1 MNELTFF
8 LHIIAL
14 MSFVLITLRLGK
26 EALTAALVVQII
38 LANLFVTKQM
48 VLFGLNI
55 TCSEVYTIGG
65 IFTMNLLQSYYGKK
79 AANRGLLI
87 IFFLLFFV
95 LVMGQFHLHYV
106 PSEYDGMHE
115 AFSMILGY
123 TPRIIVT
130 SFACTLVMQKLDI
143 ELFEQ
148 FRKKVPFFLAFFFTS
163 MITQFLDTVGFSYLA
178 LYGIVHSMRDII
190 FMSYTIKL
198 IVIFTVIPFTFL
210 VKRII
215 RHEPIQV

>member
-1 MNELTFF
+1 MNELIFF

-14 MSFVLITLRLGK
+14 MSFALITLRLGK

-87 IFFLLFFV
+87 IFFLLLFV
-95 LVMGQFHLHYV
+95 LVMGQFHLHYI
-106 PSEYDGMHE
+106 PSKYDEMHQ

-123 TPRIIVT
+123 TPRIMIT
-130 SFACTLVMQKLDI
+130 SFAHTIVMQKLDI
-143 ELFEQ
+143 ELFGQ
-148 FRKKVPFFLAFFFTS
+148 FRKKVPFFLAFLFASTIS
-163 MITQFLDTVGFSYLA
+163 QFLDTVGFSYLA

-198 IVIFTVIPFTFL
+198 IVISTVIPFTFL

-215 RHEPIQV
+215 RYEPVQV